1 MKKSICSSMLSLA
14 AVLALAPAQ
23 ALCNADSNP
32 PLIHTHN
39 NLYSAGFSGN
49 TSGSGSTSPNGNITT
64 ITGVV
69 SGGTDYSGSVIYGGG
84 SGDGIAGFTELNSAS
99 NNRLTIR
106 GTNAYVGIAIGA
118 EAKGVSDNYVSLEN
132 GSKVNLVVGGQG
144 IAASKTGNE
153 GEATRNQVFVK
164 YGAEITGN
172 ADNFGGSSNRHYNII
187 GGRSGADKKTSSNA
201 VTIDG
206 GTIGNGSVTNV
217 IVGGIVSGSGDAVS
231 NRITIKGGTFRGSF
245 DIFGAQS
252 STGKSSYN
260 SVNITVPYYGSTN
273 TITLNGSGRIWGAAG
288 GSGSSSAN
296 SVSISAKLKAQN
308 YQVVGGQ
315 ANSASVMSAN
325 RVEINNDDVI
335 VGSVTGSLGGA
346 SSSRSVVDLYK
357 GTVKGDVAAAS
368 GIAGESDGDRV
379 TLGAFDSN
387 KGVHIGGNVYGAR
400 AGSVKNAV
408 VYINKERTTIAG
420 DVYAGYATSG
430 SVENS
435 NVNFRGGTISGT
447 IYGSNKPTDKTNT
460 LHIENWVGGG
470 IKKAKDIKNFGSIN
484 FHDLY
489 STTEADA
496 PLTLTTSG
504 NTNLNGTKIEG
515 IKSDLGEGKYYLIHN
530 SGSGTITRAAQTV
543 QDNQIYTITDK
554 DHYQITGTTIE
565 VENNKNLIMQKGTLT
580 RSWIDPN
587 FDQSELMQ
595 NQNSNKAA
603 GATELF
609 GNKGNTVIIKENAG
623 NLGGKNISSGRDD
636 ATDGSNSVHDNY
648 AKIKGGSSIG
658 EIDGGYSN
666 SATPQEIYN
675 NHVTFEASGIDVGYV
690 NAGITHSSSG
700 GGNVHDNSVTTNAT
714 IIRNSIYGGNTSN
727 GEAKSNIVTINN
739 GSVGAMA
746 VGGKGNSAIS
756 NTITLNS
763 VNVGGSVY
771 GGKASGTAS
780 SNTVNLNGNTQV
792 AGNVYAAEAASG
804 SNNVVNFRSG
814 SVAGTIYGVS
824 SANASNSGNSLNILS
839 SNSGNGLNARNFA
852 NFNKLEFNL
861 ASLSEIENDASS
873 STKKALSLTGSGN
886 TDLSGTDI
894 FVNSSNEFNALN
906 NASYPD
912 GDNKKYTLAYK
923 SGGGKFTGYDPRFKD
938 KGYVTQLNKNYVIK
952 DANTFSRNI
961 GGMHIS
967 EDERELYIQKLIKT
981 NESINGDF
989 DADELQK
996 YLGAGGLNGNNI
1008 DIGKAGEDKNFN
1020 ARNIHAAG
1028 ANNTLN
1034 FISGHNVG
1042 VISAS
1047 GSGNTLNIGASN
1059 SSPAAVNSL
1068 SAKNI
1073 SGFDRLNFFLPSSIR
1088 AGDSVLT
1095 LSDPTANTD
1104 LSNVS
1109 NITAYIS
1116 GVSGPLSPSSEIH
1129 LINKQGSGSLI
1140 TPNAANMHA
1149 TLNVGVSLSYSPKI
1163 YQSGNYLNLGFDASS
1178 APSARVSSN
1187 TKSFAET
1194 RAASLASLKSGSEL
1208 ITNYLDKLIPDGHLE
1223 LFPFAISEAYD
1234 LRYETGS
1241 HVNSKGYGVAA
1252 GLASLTENF
1261 AGDILSGV
1269 FVEYGKANYDSYLDS
1284 GLHADGDSEY
1294 IGGGLMLKQNFT
1306 SGTYLDASFHVG
1318 KISSDYNSN
1327 DWTYAIAPGVLAHN
1341 EKFDISST
1349 YMATHIGIGQIFDLS
1364 QSNKLD
1370 VYTKWLYAYTDDA
1383 DATISSG
1390 ERYHFDSVTSNRVRA
1405 GIRDT
1410 INLKDEHNLYVG
1422 GAYEYEF
1429 KGDAKASTMGL
1440 DAPKP
1445 SLKGS
1450 TGVFEAGYKY
1460 DSKNLILSLGG
1471 KGYVGKTRG
1480 AAINAGFEIMF

>member
-64 ITGVV
+64 ITGVA

-84 SGDGIAGFTELNSAS
+84 SGDGISGFTELSSAS

-106 GTNAYVGIAIGA
+106 GANAYVGIAIGA

-187 GGRSGADKKTSSNA
+187 GGRSGADKKASYNA

-206 GTIGNGSVTNV
+206 GTIGNSSVTNV
-217 IVGGIVSGSGDAVS
+217 IVGGIVSGGDDAVS
-231 NRITIKGGTFRGSF
+231 NRITIKGGTFRGGF

-252 STGKSSYN
+252 STGQSNSN
-260 SVNITVPYYGSTN
+260 SVNITAPYYSSTN

-288 GSGSSSAN
+288 GSGNSSAN

-325 RVEINNDDVI
+325 RVEINNDDAI

-368 GIAGESDGDRV
+368 GIVGESDGDRV

-387 KGVHIGGNVYGAR
+387 KGVHVGGNVYGAR

-420 DVYAGYATSG
+420 DVFAGYATSG

-447 IYGSNKPTDKTNT
+447 IYGSNKNSDKTNT

-470 IKKAKDIKNFGSIN
+470 VKKAKDIKNFGSIN

-489 STTEADA
+489 STTQADA

-515 IKSDLGEGKYYLIHN
+515 IKSDLDEGKYYLIHN
-530 SGSGTITRAAQTV
+530 SGGGTITRAAQTV

-565 VENNKNLIMQKGTLT
+565 VENSKNLIMQKGTLT

-603 GATELF
+603 GATDLF
-609 GNKGNTVIIKENAG
+609 GNKGNTVIVKEGAG

-804 SNNVVNFRSG
+804 SNNVVN
-814 SVAGTIYGVS
+814 
-824 SANASNSGNSLNILS
+824 
-839 SNSGNGLNARNFA
+839 
-852 NFNKLEFNL
+852 
-861 ASLSEIENDASS
+861 
-873 STKKALSLTGSGN
+873 
-886 TDLSGTDI
+886 
-894 FVNSSNEFNALN
+894 
-906 NASYPD
+906 
-912 GDNKKYTLAYK
+912 
-923 SGGGKFTGYDPRFKD
+923 
-938 KGYVTQLNKNYVIK
+938 
-952 DANTFSRNI
+952 
-961 GGMHIS
+961 
-967 EDERELYIQKLIKT
+967 
-981 NESINGDF
+981 
-989 DADELQK
+989 
-996 YLGAGGLNGNNI
+996 
-1008 DIGKAGEDKNFN
+1008 
-1020 ARNIHAAG
+1020 
-1028 ANNTLN
+1028 
-1034 FISGHNVG
+1034 
-1042 VISAS
+1042 
-1047 GSGNTLNIGASN
+1047 
-1059 SSPAAVNSL
+1059 
-1068 SAKNI
+1068 
-1073 SGFDRLNFFLPSSIR
+1073 
-1088 AGDSVLT
+1088 
-1095 LSDPTANTD
+1095 
-1104 LSNVS
+1104 
-1109 NITAYIS
+1109 
-1116 GVSGPLSPSSEIH
+1116 
-1129 LINKQGSGSLI
+1129 
-1140 TPNAANMHA
+1140 
-1149 TLNVGVSLSYSPKI
+1149 
-1163 YQSGNYLNLGFDASS
+1163 
-1178 APSARVSSN
+1178 
-1187 TKSFAET
+1187 
-1194 RAASLASLKSGSEL
+1194 
-1208 ITNYLDKLIPDGHLE
+1208 
-1223 LFPFAISEAYD
+1223 
-1234 LRYETGS
+1234 
-1241 HVNSKGYGVAA
+1241 
-1252 GLASLTENF
+1252 
-1261 AGDILSGV
+1261 
-1269 FVEYGKANYDSYLDS
+1269 
-1284 GLHADGDSEY
+1284 
-1294 IGGGLMLKQNFT
+1294 
-1306 SGTYLDASFHVG
+1306 
-1318 KISSDYNSN
+1318 
-1327 DWTYAIAPGVLAHN
+1327 
-1341 EKFDISST
+1341 
-1349 YMATHIGIGQIFDLS
+1349 
-1364 QSNKLD
+1364 
-1370 VYTKWLYAYTDDA
+1370 
-1383 DATISSG
+1383 
-1390 ERYHFDSVTSNRVRA
+1390 
-1405 GIRDT
+1405 
-1410 INLKDEHNLYVG
+1410 
-1422 GAYEYEF
+1422 
-1429 KGDAKASTMGL
+1429 
-1440 DAPKP
+1440 
-1445 SLKGS
+1445 
-1450 TGVFEAGYKY
+1450 
-1460 DSKNLILSLGG
+1460 
-1471 KGYVGKTRG
+1471 
-1480 AAINAGFEIMF
+1480 